1 MNRLAHQNPFAQQ
14 RLESIAWRFPD
25 GLGWSENLKRLD
37 AMAWRACI
45 VGPQGTGKSTLLREL
60 HWRLNQRGQ
69 CGVDELKRHHEIA
82 SLRESDTSAGST
94 LMDVPRCGRN
104 RQMLEIDRSAQR
116 RWLRSFLADVPADSM
131 LLVDG
136 IERLSRSDRSHL
148 IQSRANADASGG
160 LIATV
165 HRIRR
170 FDRLKPWVTTAP
182 SKELLLDLL
191 RELEVDTP
199 QIVERANRLL
209 RKHRTN
215 MRSVLRTLYEDWS
228 DGKIG

>member
-1 MNRLAHQNPFAQQ
+1 
-14 RLESIAWRFPD
+14 
-25 GLGWSENLKRLD
+25 
-37 AMAWRACI
+37 
-45 VGPQGTGKSTLLREL
+45 
-60 HWRLNQRGQ
+60 
-69 CGVDELKRHHEIA
+69 
-82 SLRESDTSAGST
+82 
-94 LMDVPRCGRN
+94 
-104 RQMLEIDRSAQR
+104 MLEIDRSAQR